1 MNQKITH
8 SWDLSPLEARR
19 LQTAL
24 AAKVLQTPWRGPVS
38 TVAGIDVGIRCG
50 TATAAVV
57 VLTYP
62 DLEIIEQVVS
72 SQGVRFPYI
81 PGLLSFR
88 EGPVILDALGKLS
101 ALPDAMIFDGQGIA
115 HPRRLGIASH
125 IGILLD
131 VPTIGCAKSRLCGK
145 HPEPGVKRGSHNLLV
160 DGDEIIGAVVRTR
173 THIKP
178 VFVSPGHRMDIDGS
192 ITYVLGCCRRYRL
205 PETTRLAHRLASG
218 ATIPAQK

>member
-1 MNQKITH
+1 M
-8 SWDLSPLEARR
+8 
-19 LQTAL
+19 
-24 AAKVLQTPWRGPVS
+24 LQTPLRGPVS
-38 TVAGIDVGIRCG
+38 TVAGIDVGIRSG

-101 ALPDAMIFDGQGIA
+101 ALPDVMIFDGQGIA

-131 VPTIGCAKSRLCGK
+131 VPTIGCAKSRLCGR
-145 HPEPGVKRGSHNLLV
+145 HPEPGVKRGSHSLLV

-178 VFVSPGHRMDIDGS
+178 VFVSPGHRMDIAGS
-192 ITYVLGCCRRYRL
+192 ITYVLGCCQRYRL
-205 PETTRLAHRLASG
+205 PETTRLAHRLASEVNNHSPINQI
-218 ATIPAQK
+218 TSNQ